1 MNLLVLLYVI
11 SLFKKV
17 FGNFSRCRR
26 QEMDSE
32 QVLEADKLVHGYNL
46 ELIEPPC
53 VPGAAH
59 WSAKAHIEDNIAEL
73 LPYLNAEFKK
83 ARYYPDSNALILDYE
98 RKKCSFR
105 PHEIAAAPFDDRE
118 YAIEFMDNL
127 VNFINNIWGK
137 RKQIEPSFEQREP
150 PRTMDILKL
159 LPGTN
164 CKECGYLTCMAF
176 ANQLREGRE
185 DVSKCT
191 QLSEQNREKLLR
203 LLNMV

>member
-1 MNLLVLLYVI
+1 MNVWILSNAP
-11 SLFKKV
+11 SLFTKV
-17 FGNFSRCRR
+17 PGHSSERR
-26 QEMDSE
+26 REKMNSE
-32 QVLEADKLVHGYNL
+32 QALEADKLVHGYNL

-53 VPGAAH
+53 VPGADY
-59 WSAKAHIEDNIAEL
+59 WSAKAHIEENIADL

-83 ARYYPDSNALILDYE
+83 ARYYPDSNALVLDYE

-127 VNFINNIWGK
+127 IHFINGLWGR

-159 LPGTN
+159 LPKTN

-185 DVSKCT
+185 NVSKCT
-191 QLSEQNREKLLR
+191 QLSEENKEQLLR

>member
-1 MNLLVLLYVI
+1 
-11 SLFKKV
+11 
-17 FGNFSRCRR
+17 
-26 QEMDSE
+26 MDNE
-32 QVLEADKLVHGYNL
+32 QVLETDKLIHGYKL

-53 VPGAAH
+53 TPGADK
-59 WSAKAHIEDNIAEL
+59 WTAKAHIEDNIAGL

-83 ARYYPDSNALILDYE
+83 ARYYPDSKALVLDYE
-98 RKKCSFR
+98 TKKCSFR

-118 YAIEFMDNL
+118 DASEFMDNL
-127 VNFINNIWGK
+127 VKLINNIWEK
-137 RKQIEPSFEQREP
+137 RTRIEPSFARREP

-185 DVSKCT
+185 EISKCT
-191 QLSEQNREKLLR
+191 QFSEQNREKLLR
-203 LLNMV
+203 LLNII